1 MAAAYWGRTSEE
13 SFVDHAGIPSISE
26 QGNRTRDQ
34 LFLSSLSDRLIFLVW
49 EVCLSTNA
57 HDSEEVKLST

>member
-34 LFLSSLSDRLIFLVW
+34 LFLSSLSDRLIFQVW
-49 EVCLSTNA
+49 EVFEYQCFIPPA
-57 HDSEEVKLST
+57 IVVWQ